1 MDTSKRLRSD
11 KGTSLLEVMVAVAIA
26 SIALVSLI
34 TLVIASLE
42 MEDHARRMTGATLI
56 AEDKLKEI
64 ERTGYPEL
72 SRVEGVVDESDP
84 AGFFYR
90 TVVTD
95 TPIEDVRQ
103 VDVEVF
109 WDKKRRSVNL
119 VGYFAK
125 K

>member
-1 MDTSKRLRSD
+1 MSKRLRSD
-11 KGTSLLEVMVAVAIA
+11 EGTTLLEVMVAVAIA
-26 SIALVSLI
+26 AIALVSLI

-42 MEDHARRMTGATLI
+42 IEDHARRMTSATLI
-56 AEDKLKEI
+56 AESKLKEI

-72 SRVEGVVDESDP
+72 SQVEGLVDENDP
-84 AGFFYR
+84 TGFSYR
-90 TVVTD
+90 TVVTE
-95 TPIEDVRQ
+95 TLVEGVRQ

-109 WDKKRRSVNL
+109 WDKKRRSVGL

>member
-1 MDTSKRLRSD
+1 MSKRLRSD
-11 KGTSLLEVMVAVAIA
+11 EGTTLLEVMVAVAIA
-26 SIALVSLI
+26 AIALVSLI

-42 MEDHARRMTGATLI
+42 IEDHARRMTSATLI
-56 AEDKLKEI
+56 AEGKLKEI
-64 ERTGYPEL
+64 ERTGYPEV
-72 SRVEGVVDESDP
+72 SQVEGLVDENDP
-84 AGFFYR
+84 TGFSYR
-90 TVVTD
+90 TVVTE

-109 WDKKRRSVNL
+109 WDKKRRSVGL

>member
-1 MDTSKRLRSD
+1 MDMSKRLRSD
-11 KGTSLLEVMVAVAIA
+11 DGTTLLEVMVAVAIA
-26 SIALVSLI
+26 AIALVSLI

-42 MEDHARRMTGATLI
+42 MEDQARRMTSATLI

-72 SRVEGVVDESDP
+72 SRVEGLVDENDP
-84 AGFFYR
+84 TGFSYR
-90 TVVTD
+90 TVVID

-103 VDVEVF
+103 VDVEVL
-109 WDKKRRSVNL
+109 WDKKRRSVSL

-125 K
+125 R